1 MQDNYPIGQ
10 GQGGEIYSVP
20 TFVGTSESGTAVTQ
34 YIFTSDEQII
44 SYVYHM
50 LKGHRLEI
58 KLSKDGQEIP
68 IWVDKDSQPLV
79 TKEGLQYILGFLR
92 ANLSNVAFVSDLPE
106 SLIAEKYADIRN
118 DMAKELYVNFPLY
131 FPTDNTMFLASSYHM
146 VIRIISDIMSYL
158 LLGIKKGRI
167 LEQVTKRVEEMH
179 SFQHQGNENSSFL
192 GLKKGGV

>member
-1 MQDNYPIGQ
+1 MQDNVMPQHSSGD
-10 GQGGEIYSVP
+10 IYSVP
-20 TFVGTSESGTAVTQ
+20 TFVGSSESGTAVTQ

-58 KLSKDGQEIP
+58 KLSKDGREIP
-68 IWVDKDSQPLV
+68 VWIDKDAQPLV

-92 ANLSNVAFVSDLPE
+92 ANLSNVSFVSDLPE
-106 SLIAEKYADIRN
+106 SLIAEKYADIR
-118 DMAKELYVNFPLY
+118 DDLAKELYVNFPLY
-131 FPTDNTMFLASSYHM
+131 FPTHNTMFLASSYHM

-179 SFQHQGNENSSFL
+179 SFQHQGNESSSFL